1 MPEFPAPWPPTSG
14 ALVFALVGAESTGKS
29 TLAQALAAQMAGA
42 TGLRCEVVEE
52 VLREWCDA
60 QGRTP
65 QRREQAGIA
74 DEQARRIAAAA
85 ARADLVVCD
94 TTPLMTAVYSRLIFD
109 DRSLEAR
116 AAAWQRGCT
125 HTLLTALD
133 LPWQAD
139 GLQRD
144 GPQVRGPVDTALR
157 QLLISHGLDFSVVGG
172 TGAGRVDAA
181 MDAVA
186 PWLRAQP
193 SPRSGFLTRLSAR
206 QAGEAARPW
215 CCERCDSPEHE
226 RRASAARRPG
236 LPGGMQ
242 NNGAGPGH
250 APECPAARG
259 LLQQR

>member
-1 MPEFPAPWPPTSG
+1 MPDLPVPWPPTSG

-29 TLAQALAAQMAGA
+29 TLAQALAAQLTDA
-42 TGLRCEVVEE
+42 TGLRCEVVDE

-60 QGRTP
+60 YGRTP
-65 QRREQAGIA
+65 QRAEQAGIA
-74 DEQARRIAAAA
+74 AEQARHIAAAA

-94 TTPLMTAVYSRLIFD
+94 TTPLMTAVYSRLIFE
-109 DRSLEAR
+109 DRSLEAD

-157 QLLISHGLDFSVVGG
+157 QLLIHHGLGFSVVGG
-172 TGAGRVDAA
+172 AGARRVDAA

-193 SPRSGFLTRLSAR
+193 APRRGFFTRLQAR
-206 QAGEAARPW
+206 QAGEAARLW
-215 CCERCDSPEHE
+215 CCELCDSPEHE
-226 RRASAARRPG
+226 RQASAARRPG
-236 LPGGMQ
+236 LQGGV
-242 NNGAGPGH
+242 NNEGDGQSH
-250 APECPAARG
+250 APGCPAARG